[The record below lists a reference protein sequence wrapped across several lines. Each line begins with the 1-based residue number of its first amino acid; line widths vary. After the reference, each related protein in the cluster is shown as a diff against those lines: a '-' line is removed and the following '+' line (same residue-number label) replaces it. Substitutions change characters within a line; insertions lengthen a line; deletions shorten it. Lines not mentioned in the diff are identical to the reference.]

1 MYTSFWNLSA
11 KEAGY
16 LHKYIGSACYYDQT
30 DSPYPESEFWA
41 GLCANSFTAVNGNIV
56 MLRSGHS
63 FVEPPVTESQSAFQ
77 KLNNMLINIISNKD
91 SLLGLVQR
99 ISSLAGS
106 CARTAEYLRMRRKCR
121 EGFRKFLR
129 SQQIQSGNWAIPSIM
144 EGPLKYNESKVY
156 DSIEN
161 LFFIKKYF
169 NIKKL
174 QSTFLEIGAGAGL
187 TSLLLLDQI
196 PSSKV
201 IICDLPVTICVGFT
215 LVSHFAKEKY
225 KIILP
230 HEVTREAL
238 SSRLFDLAFITPNQT
253 DLIDNNSIDGIIN
266 VHSMQEM
273 EMNCVNTY
281 FKLIKRISRND
292 AIFYCKNL
300 DESKQLA
307 DNKMDNYAWDSIGI
321 TILDTIAE
329 YATHVYG
336 IKDRTVR
343 VRIVK
348 V

>member
-1 MYTSFWNLSA
+1 
-11 KEAGY
+11 
-16 LHKYIGSACYYDQT
+16 
-30 DSPYPESEFWA
+30 
-41 GLCANSFTAVNGNIV
+41 
-56 MLRSGHS
+56 
-63 FVEPPVTESQSAFQ
+63 
-77 KLNNMLINIISNKD
+77 
-91 SLLGLVQR
+91 
-99 ISSLAGS
+99 
-106 CARTAEYLRMRRKCR
+106 
-121 EGFRKFLR
+121 
-129 SQQIQSGNWAIPSIM
+129 M

-169 NIKKL
+169 NINKL

-187 TSLLLLDQI
+187 TSLLLLDDI
-196 PSSKV
+196 PRSKV

-215 LVSHFAKEKY
+215 IVSHFGKEKY

-273 EMNCVNTY
+273 EMDCVNTY

-307 DNKMDNYAWDSIGI
+307 DNKIDDYPWDSVGI

-329 YATHVYG
+329 YANHVYG

-343 VRIVK
+343 IRIVK